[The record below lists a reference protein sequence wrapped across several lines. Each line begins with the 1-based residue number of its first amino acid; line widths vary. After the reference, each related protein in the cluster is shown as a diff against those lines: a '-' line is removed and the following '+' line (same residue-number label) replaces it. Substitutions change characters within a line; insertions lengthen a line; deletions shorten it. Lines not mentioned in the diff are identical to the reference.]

1 MFLYSVV
8 EKVEEYSIPHSLI
21 LNFDQTPSKF
31 VSTSS
36 TTLVKRNSKQVRLAS
51 GSDKRSMTATFTI
64 TLDGN
69 FLGMQLIDGGKTEK
83 VYQGTNFL
91 KISINPKHYNNKME
105 SMKFINEILIPY
117 VELER
122 EKLNVPNRKPLIVF
136 DVFRGQLKKSVLKLL
151 DYNNFVVTFVP
162 VSMTYLYQPLDLTV
176 NGYDKKFSK
185 KKFNEWYAN
194 QVIQQLDEGKN
205 LYEIEIK
212 LRLSM
217 LKLLHK
223 QWLTDLYNLMTSAE
237 GKNIVLKGWKSAYIT
252 EAVQKGLSNLS
263 ALIGPFSDI
272 DPIINFDT
280 VEPNVEAVIDKTAD
294 ELEMLG
300 VETVND
306 DDTDDDDEEQTYQI
320 HSNVFDVFDNDFVDE
335 TGKI

>member
-1 MFLYSVV
+1 M
-8 EKVEEYSIPHSLI
+8 
-21 LNFDQTPSKF
+21 
-31 VSTSS
+31 
-36 TTLVKRNSKQVRLAS
+36 
-51 GSDKRSMTATFTI
+51 
-64 TLDGN
+64 
-69 FLGMQLIDGGKTEK
+69 
-83 VYQGTNFL
+83 
-91 KISINPKHYNNKME
+91 
-105 SMKFINEILIPY
+105 
-117 VELER
+117 
-122 EKLNVPNRKPLIVF
+122 
-136 DVFRGQLKKSVLKLL
+136 KLL
-151 DYNNFVVTFVP
+151 NYNNFVVTFVP
-162 VSMTYLYQPLDLTV
+162 VSMTHLYQPLELTV

-294 ELEMLG
+294 DLEMLG
-300 VETVND
+300 VETIND
-306 DDTDDDDEEQTYQI
+306 NDTDDDDEQEYQI
-320 HSNVFDVFDNDFVDE
+320 HSNVFDVFDNDFVNE

>member
-1 MFLYSVV
+1 MAVSTSKILMKRYLDMVGNIDIENSPWTPSSFYRMGFKRRKATASKPHIPEGARKETELMFLYSVV

-217 LKLLHK
+217 LKLLHAE
-223 QWLTDLYNLMTSAE
+223 WLTDLYNLMTSAE
-237 GKNIVLKGWKSAYIT
+237 GKNGKMEI
-252 EAVQKGLSNLS
+252 GLHYRSS
-263 ALIGPFSDI
+263 SERF
-272 DPIINFDT
+272 
-280 VEPNVEAVIDKTAD
+280 E
-294 ELEMLG
+294 
-300 VETVND
+300 
-306 DDTDDDDEEQTYQI
+306 
-320 HSNVFDVFDNDFVDE
+320 
-335 TGKI
+335 